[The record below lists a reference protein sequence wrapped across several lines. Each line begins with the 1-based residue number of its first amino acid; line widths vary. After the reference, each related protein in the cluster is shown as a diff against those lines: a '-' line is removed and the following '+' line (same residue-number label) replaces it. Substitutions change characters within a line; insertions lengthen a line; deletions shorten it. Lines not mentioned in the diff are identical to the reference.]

1 MMRVVSQ
8 RLLNGNKLC
17 KESDP
22 LLSVTELSL
31 NLRLKTDFLKVALM
45 GWGRRPIFTPSTPRW
60 LFFIYFLPTSMLSLN
75 LSARWARFHPGGI
88 TSLSCFVVTRLVIK
102 PPSYL
107 PWRHW
112 LASSLFLTFN
122 RVTAN
127 TVSMWC
133 VTSDGAGIPLPRF
146 FLSFF
151 IYLFP
156 EIKWFAVQMTSSPE
170 TDGIASF
177 WVQDT

>member
-31 NLRLKTDFLKVALM
+31 NLRLKTDFLKVASM
-45 GWGRRPIFTPSTPRW
+45 CWGRRPIFTPPTPRW
-60 LFFIYFLPTSMLSLN
+60 FFFFLPTAVLSLN

-88 TSLSCFVVTRLVIK
+88 ASLSRFVVTRLVIK

-122 RVTAN
+122 RVTTN

-133 VTSDGAGIPLPRF
+133 VTSDGAGIPLLR
-146 FLSFF
+146 LF
-151 IYLFP
+151 IY
-156 EIKWFAVQMTSSPE
+156 
-170 TDGIASF
+170 
-177 WVQDT
+177 